1 MKELMRKNILYVVT
15 KLELG
20 GAQKQALSL
29 ARCLNKEEYN
39 IFLFTAYTG
48 LLMDEALAIS
58 GITIKRSR
66 FLERSISPLKDL
78 LALFEIYSFKK
89 KKQIDNVHTDSSKAG
104 IDGRLAARLA
114 KVKINAYTVTGWS
127 FNDYQPFFMRLLYI
141 WLERWIG
148 GFTNKLIVV
157 SFSDREKGLS
167 NNIAREDKYS
177 LIRYGI
183 DYAEFSKKQ
192 NAGEARQELGIGADD
207 LVVGMIACFK
217 PQKSPGDFVRLAGLI
232 NQSLPRVKFIL
243 VGDGVL
249 RENIEDL
256 ISQYNLQKNMFL
268 LGWREDI
275 PSILSA
281 IDVFVLTSLWEGLPI
296 SVLEAFVSY
305 KPVVATDTGGVRE
318 VVFENKTGFLVP
330 PGDIKAMAEKVKIL
344 LNDKNLRL
352 KMGDNAHSSLG
363 VSYRLDYMVN
373 STKELYENLF
383 THEMSL
389 TDTPEV
395 QLSAPRE

>member
-1 MKELMRKNILYVVT
+1 MQRRYNILYVVT

-29 ARCLNKEEYN
+29 MRRLNNEEYN
-39 IFLFTAYTG
+39 IFLFTADVG

-58 GITIKRSR
+58 GITVKRSR
-66 FLERSISPLKDL
+66 FLERPINPLKDL
-78 LALFEIYSFKK
+78 LALFEIYSFIRE
-89 KKQIDNVHTDSSKAG
+89 KQIDIVHTHSSKAG
-104 IDGRLAARLA
+104 IVGRLAARIA
-114 KVKINAYTVTGWS
+114 GVKIIIHTVHGWS
-127 FNDYQPFFMRLLYI
+127 FNDYQPFWTRLLYI
-141 WLERWIG
+141 GLERWIG
-148 GFTNKLIVV
+148 GFTNRLIVV
-157 SFSDREKGLS
+157 SRYDQEKGLS
-167 NNIAREDKYS
+167 NAIVSENRYS

-183 DYAEFSKKQ
+183 DYAEFSGKQ
-192 NAGEARQELGIGADD
+192 GTEKTRQELGIGADD

-232 NQSLPRVKFIL
+232 NQSLPQVKFVL
-243 VGDGVL
+243 VGDGAL
-249 RENIEDL
+249 RESIEDL
-256 ISQYNLQKNMFL
+256 ISQYNLPNNMFL

-275 PSILSA
+275 PEILSA
-281 IDVFVLTSLWEGLPI
+281 IDVFALTSLWEGLPI
-296 SVLEAFVSY
+296 SVLEAFASH

-344 LNDKNLRL
+344 LNDKSLRL

-363 VSYRLDYMVN
+363 VSYRLDYTVN

-383 THEMSL
+383 AER
-389 TDTPEV
+389 
-395 QLSAPRE
+395 A